1 MDGERSHAAQMVGS
15 LLVALA
21 IAAIVIAVVTAKIGP
36 NNGLTDD
43 HGGKGKQEQTDNSG
57 RGSGED

>member
-1 MDGERSHAAQMVGS
+1 MEGERSHTAQMVGS

-36 NNGLTDD
+36 NNGLDD
-43 HGGKGKQEQTDNSG
+43 HGGEGKQEQTDNSG

>member
-1 MDGERSHAAQMVGS
+1 MDSERSRAAQMVGS
-15 LLVALA
+15 LLVALD
-21 IAAIVIAVVTAKIGP
+21 IAAIVIAIVVAKIGP
-36 NNGLTDD
+36 NNGLDED

>member
-1 MDGERSHAAQMVGS
+1 V
-15 LLVALA
+15 LA
-21 IAAIVIAVVTAKIGP
+21 FKIAAIRWWH
-36 NNGLTDD
+36 GLGGLKDD